1 MQKLT
6 VQQRA
11 SILSS
16 LVEGNSARATV
27 RITGISL
34 PSVLAYMVKAGEAL
48 HAFHDKTVRGLVCD
62 EIQLDEIWSFVGCR
76 ETSKKRAEGKHPGDV
91 WTWTSLCAK
100 SKMIPAWRVGD
111 RSMRTGYAFCADL
124 SERVSGDCQIT
135 SDGHPVYRSAVPMN
149 FPKADFAM
157 LIKIYGTDAEGKDVV
172 IGTEKKPI
180 QGNPDMDRVSTSFVE
195 RSNLTIRMG
204 NRRFTRLTNAFS
216 KKLENHAA
224 MLAITFTHYNF
235 CRKHITVKAT
245 PAQAAGI
252 ADHQFTIEELVG
264 IVEEFHKNALEA
276 RFEAAFAAK
285 YDAPRKFPKSYTP
298 TPKAQ
303 LELPWYLNPES
314 DGEPE
319 GEGDN
324 YNH

>member
-6 VQQRA
+6 IQQRA
-11 SILSS
+11 SILRS

-27 RITGISL
+27 RMTGISL
-34 PSVLAYMVKAGEAL
+34 PTVLDYMVKAGQAL
-48 HAFHDKTVRGLVCD
+48 HAYHNETVRGLECR

-76 ETSKKRAEGKHPGDV
+76 ENTKKRAEGRHPGDV
-91 WTWTSLCAK
+91 WTWTSLCAHT
-100 SKMIPAWRVGD
+100 KMIPAWRVGD

-124 SERVSGDCQIT
+124 AARVSGDCQIT

-157 LIKIYGTDAEGKDVV
+157 LIKIYGKDAEGKDVV

-180 QGNPDMDRVSTSFVE
+180 QGNPDIDRISTSFVE

-216 KKLENHAA
+216 KKLENHAS

-235 CRKHITVKAT
+235 CRLHMSLPKQT
-245 PAQAAGI
+245 PAMAAGV
-252 ADHQFTIEELVG
+252 ADEPLTIEDLVE
-264 IVEEFHKNALEA
+264 IVTKFHVNALEA

-285 YDAPRKFPKSYTP
+285 YDAPRKFPKSYAP
-298 TPKAQ
+298 TPKDQ

-314 DGEPE
+314 GGEPE
-319 GEGDN
+319 E
-324 YNH
+324 